1 VSGFEFLGYKLG
13 EFPNAEYMGNNGLH
27 IGVHQ
32 EINKEHID
40 YFIKVVEDFLSG
52 HNRLE
57 KPLYSGGV
65 QPQPIGS

>member
-1 VSGFEFLGYKLG
+1 LFLSMPTQCPGFEFLGYELG

-40 YFIKVVEDFLSG
+40 YIIKTIEDFLS
-52 HNRLE
+52 
-57 KPLYSGGV
+57 KFS
-65 QPQPIGS
+65 